1 MTEQDGQRIVGFY
14 TLSAYSV
21 RFHDFPED
29 LRKMLPRYDTLPAFL
44 IGRIA
49 VDERYKGQ
57 RLGEKLL
64 LDALQRCTL
73 YREPIAALA
82 VIVDAI
88 DEKAASFYRRYDFQ
102 PFPNLPLKLFI
113 RMKLLDSLF
122 KARRM

>member
-1 MTEQDGQRIVGFY
+1 MTEQDEERIVGFY

-21 RFHDFPED
+21 RIHDFPED
-29 LRKMLPRYDTLPAFL
+29 LQKKLPRYETLPAFL
-44 IGRIA
+44 IGRLA
-49 VDERYKGQ
+49 VDERYRGQ

-82 VIVDAI
+82 VIVDAM

-113 RMKLLDSLF
+113 RMRLLDSLF
-122 KARRM
+122 KA

>member
-1 MTEQDGQRIVGFY
+1 MRRDVASVYVMTEQDEQRIVGFY

-29 LRKMLPRYDTLPAFL
+29 LQKMLPRYETLPAFL
-44 IGRIA
+44 IGRLA

-57 RLGEKLL
+57 RLGERLL

-88 DEKAASFYRRYDFQ
+88 DEKAASFYRKVRFSAVSQ
-102 PFPNLPLKLFI
+102 TF
-113 RMKLLDSLF
+113 R
-122 KARRM
+122 